1 MTQPIPKG
9 FPASTVHLQT
19 ALALVAQQSPEKL
32 ISIAEKLYEIFWA
45 NGDATIIASEKFLP
59 VFESEL
65 NSDVAQKILS
75 EVSLDPLSNV
85 RSNSYFD
92 FLNSQHGSMPRL
104 SWMKIHRRP
113 LTPELLVCRGLNAPM
128 LKEKRRYIG
137 VLTTL
142 VVWPTIC
149 AWIRTWMSHSRC
161 CSRKGWIAVGCG
173 WLLDSVITR

>member
-19 ALALVAQQSPEKL
+19 ALALVSQQSPEKL
-32 ISIAEKLYEIFWA
+32 VSIAEKLYEIFWA

-75 EVSLDPLSNV
+75 EVSLDPLPNV
-85 RSNSYFD
+85 WSNSYFD
-92 FLNSQHGSMPRL
+92 FLNSQHGPMPRL
-104 SWMKIHRRP
+104 FWMKIHGR
-113 LTPELLVCRGLNAPM
+113 LLIPELLVYRGLNAPM
-128 LKEKRRYIG
+128 PREKRRYIG
-137 VLTTL
+137 VLITL
-142 VVWPTIC
+142 VVWPTVC

-161 CSRKGWIAVGCG
+161 CFEKGWVVVGCG
-173 WLLDSVITR
+173 WLLDTVITR